1 MFEILSFDPQDRENL
16 LILKSNFVIAPL
28 DNQDH
33 ERCQG
38 FLSNSDYSL
47 FILNILIF

>member
-1 MFEILSFDPQDRENL
+1 MLEILSFDPQWRENL
-16 LILKSNFVIAPL
+16 LILKSHFVRAPL

-38 FLSNSDYSL
+38 FLSNLDYSL
-47 FILNILIF
+47 IVLNSLII